1 MKDST
6 LELIKSEI
14 NNEKAEI
21 ARHNKDVDRV
31 NALLE
36 SDDVKEYF
44 ELVGIEP
51 IRLQHKVID
60 EYKIVKRVFERIIW
74 RIDEKDTNGIYV
86 YKGTYM
92 VDNCCDIVHGPSDIR
107 VERDYPFATHRDY
120 WDIEQHYAIEVPIK
134 KCDEFE
140 RTHDVIYL
148 SSNYHS
154 IRQEFI
160 EEALEHGQEEAV
172 NKIKKKYLN
181 KRPK

>member
-86 YKGTYM
+86 YKY
-92 VDNCCDIVHGPSDIR
+92 
-107 VERDYPFATHRDY
+107 
-120 WDIEQHYAIEVPIK
+120 
-134 KCDEFE
+134 
-140 RTHDVIYL
+140 
-148 SSNYHS
+148 SS
-154 IRQEFI
+154 
-160 EEALEHGQEEAV
+160 
-172 NKIKKKYLN
+172 
-181 KRPK
+181 

>member
-1 MKDST
+1 MKEAT
-6 LELIKSEI
+6 LLMIKKEI
-14 NNEKAEI
+14 EKEKEKI
-21 ARHNKDVDRV
+21 RRHNNDAKKVSE
-31 NALLE
+31 LLNSE
-36 SDDVKEYF
+36 DVKEYF
-44 ELVGIEP
+44 RLVGREP

-107 VERDYPFATHRDY
+107 VERDYPFATHRNY
-120 WDIEQHYAIEVPIK
+120 WDIEQAYAIEVPIK

-140 RTHDVIYL
+140 KTHDVIYL

-181 KRPK
+181 KRLK